1 MKTNW
6 QALSKKLG
14 VLKEDGSE
22 LYQGV
27 NSSEAL
33 EEILGDEWLQDAVD
47 TFIEGTPGNE
57 LAIKTL
63 RFISSTR
70 AAEMAYKIYTDNKDI
85 DQQKAS
91 LAVWALSDIRT
102 EKSMDYVEEIIER
115 PEYEVIA
122 VGVLRNLIFDHI
134 HLFEE
139 QRLYNVLNKVSE
151 KYIED
156 IEPLKEFVKQH
167 YQPSN
172 WYELLSKIQKRPTM
186 YGIQK
191 VEDIFMLYV
200 GYSIA
205 LQNKSIL
212 DNDLMDF
219 ETRFTN
225 FVIKDYNAPS
235 HCNWCTAIRLYSSS
249 DSESVAIF
257 FEELAKYRSG
267 KSEFDRIQYRED
279 NKIFCCEKMAESI
292 HSIDGIVQYD
302 NTDVLINKYGTGTY
316 SLKTKGKSTIEINNC
331 LWCGTKLKMNN

>member
-1 MKTNW
+1 MKTDW

-14 VLKEDGSE
+14 VLKEDNSE
-22 LYQGV
+22 LYQGI
-27 NSSEAL
+27 NSSQAL
-33 EEILGDEWLQDAVD
+33 EEILGDEWLQHTLD

-63 RFISSTR
+63 RFISSTK
-70 AAEMAYKIYTDNKDI
+70 AAEMAYKIYSNNKDS

-91 LAVWALSDIRT
+91 IAVWALSDIRT
-102 EKSMDYVEEIIER
+102 EKSMDYIEEIIER
-115 PEYEVIA
+115 PEYEGIA

-139 QRLYNVLNKVSE
+139 QRLYNVLNKVSQ
-151 KYIED
+151 KYND
-156 IEPLKEFVKQH
+156 DTKPLKEFVKQH
-167 YQPSN
+167 YQPSD

-191 VEDIFMLYV
+191 VEDIFMLNM

-219 ETRFTN
+219 ETRVTN

-249 DSESVAIF
+249 DSESVALF
-257 FEELAKYRSG
+257 FEELAKFRSG
-267 KSEFDRIQYRED
+267 KSDFDRIKYRED
-279 NKIFCCEKMAESI
+279 NKIFCCEKMTESI
-292 HSIDGIVQYD
+292 NSIDGIIQYD
-302 NTDVLINKYGTGTY
+302 NTNVIENKYGTGTY
-316 SLKTKGKSTIEINNC
+316 SLKTKEKSNIEINNC
-331 LWCGTKLKMNN
+331 LWCGTKLK